1 MVTLDAKT
9 GQIRAM
15 VGGRDF
21 NDSKFNRATQ
31 ALRQPGSTFKPIV
44 YAAAIEAG
52 YPLSHVMV
60 DDSLS
65 MIIDSLEPPWTP
77 QNYDLEF
84 DGPMTLRRAL
94 YLSRNTIAIK
104 LGMELGEQA
113 VVSEAAKFGI
123 STRVPPVPSIHIG
136 SADVIPLEMIAAYTT
151 FANLGTRTVPNA
163 ILRVEDRTGRSCGSP
178 PSGASRSW
186 TAPTP
191 GS

>member
-1 MVTLDAKT
+1 MTLDART

-44 YAAAIEAG
+44 YSAAIEAG

-60 DDSLS
+60 SLAS

-94 YLSRNTIAIK
+94 ICRDTIAIK
-104 LGMELGEQA
+104 LA
-113 VVSEAAKFGI
+113 WSW
-123 STRVPPVPSIHIG
+123 G
-136 SADVIPLEMIAAYTT
+136 S
-151 FANLGTRTVPNA
+151 R
-163 ILRVEDRTGRSCGSP
+163 R
-178 PSGASRSW
+178 W
-186 TAPTP
+186 
-191 GS
+191 